1 MRRRSASHHRHTGGV
16 RRGISALMIAMN
28 GDIQPEIFR
37 QILVRAITHEC
48 GIIANK
54 VQVPVDGRRHGA
66 TPVHVSVDASCE
78 SGKPR
83 DEREA
88 VLQGVRPIV
97 RLLYSRLV
105 CLLEHAVVVER
116 RDANA
121 ELRHRM
127 YRGREPVHAR
137 SFGWTWKQMKE
148 TPTRR

>member
-1 MRRRSASHHRHTGGV
+1 MGRGSASRYRHTGCV
-16 RRGISALMIAMN
+16 RRSISALMITMN

-37 QILVRAITHEC
+37 QILVCAITHEC

-66 TPVHVSVDASCE
+66 TLVHVSVDASRE
-78 SGKPR
+78 GGKAC

-97 RLLYSRLV
+97 RLLYARLV

-121 ELRHRM
+121 ELCHRM
-127 YRGREPVHAR
+127 HRGRESNRAR
-137 SFGWTWKQMKE
+137 SFGWT
-148 TPTRR
+148 

>member
-1 MRRRSASHHRHTGGV
+1 
-16 RRGISALMIAMN
+16 MIAMN

-54 VQVPVDGRRHGA
+54 IQVPVDGRGHGA
-66 TPVHVSVDASCE
+66 TLVPVSVDASCE
-78 SGKPR
+78 GGKTR

-97 RLLYSRLV
+97 RLLYARLV
-105 CLLEHAVVVER
+105 CLLEHAVVVEC

-121 ELRHRM
+121 QLRHRM
-127 YRGREPVHAR
+127 NRGRESIRAR
-137 SFGWTWKQMKE
+137 SFGWTWKQMKGDSYPSMSFS
-148 TPTRR
+148 T